1 MAGCHPPYQK
11 VTWFTFGANFRPS
24 TRPMADRGDPP
35 APRARRSRPAR
46 DGLTFVGVAMP
57 DPSVARF
64 TYRAFISYSH
74 RDKAWADW
82 LHKALETYRVPS
94 RLVGTRTAHGEIPC
108 RLNPIF
114 RDREELSSSPE
125 LGTKINAALAQS
137 ENLIVLCSP
146 ASATSHWVNEEVL
159 AYKRMGRAGRIF
171 CLIVEGEPNATDLP
185 GRESEECFCPALRFQ
200 LDANGQPT
208 TARTEPIAA
217 DARPGKDGKPNAK
230 LKLIAGMLDV
240 GFDAL
245 KQREQQRRIRRMTAI
260 TALAVCVMAVT
271 IVLAIFSLVSRH
283 RAVIAQHEALVAQQA
298 AQRRQKQAE
307 GLVGFMLG
315 DLNDKLNQVHRLDI
329 MQAVDEKALA
339 YFASLPAA
347 DASDAALEMRVKAL
361 DKIGIV
367 MTEAHGQ
374 LAEATKAYQSAAALA
389 AELARRVPDN
399 TDRLTGWGQSLN
411 TLGIAYW
418 QQGDLANALKAFQR
432 ADGVLEKTH
441 AIKPDDNPSTLN
453 LAYVKNDIGH
463 VMEARGDLS
472 SAQAEYEAT
481 LKLYQSLV
489 ASAPNNADWQSN
501 LGSGWDNLGKLA
513 LERGQLDQAITAYLT
528 EHRIKVELAS
538 KDTQNRSA
546 LENLLISNAILGRA
560 LAWSGETA
568 TGLRYTDEAISQ
580 AKTLLAFDASNT
592 GWLDDFALYSQ
603 QSGGLLR
610 QLGRLDEARNTD
622 EQAVQ
627 SLESLLKKDPI
638 SSDFRQDLSHA
649 QRESA
654 RLQLAQGN
662 VTAAK
667 GAVRSAQTAIE
678 KLRARAPDDRSD
690 LLLDAQALLL
700 LGQVAAQTHDMA
712 AAHHEWAL
720 ARNLLQPALHASN
733 DPNFLAAYAEALLR
747 LDQTDPARPII
758 AKLNAVGYRTPD
770 FVVLLTSKHVD
781 YPVNAAFQQ
790 RLAQTMQGDAARP

>member
-1 MAGCHPPYQK
+1 
-11 VTWFTFGANFRPS
+11 
-24 TRPMADRGDPP
+24 
-35 APRARRSRPAR
+35 
-46 DGLTFVGVAMP
+46 MP

-94 RLVGTRTAHGEIPC
+94 RLVGTKTPHGEIPR

-125 LGTKINAALAQS
+125 LGAKINQALAQS

-146 ASATSHWVNEEVL
+146 ASAASRWVNEEVL

-171 CLIVEGEPNATDLP
+171 CLIVDGEPDATGMS
-185 GRESEECFCPALRFQ
+185 GREAEECFCPALRFK

-208 TARTEPIAA
+208 SERTEPIAA
-217 DARPGKDGKPNAK
+217 DARAGKDGKPNAK

-271 IVLAIFSLVSRH
+271 IVLAIFALVSRH

-374 LAEATKAYQSAAALA
+374 LAAAIASYQSAAKLA
-389 AELARRVPDN
+389 KELLYRSPDDVRRMAILSD
-399 TDRLTGWGQSLN
+399 SLN
-411 TLGIAYW
+411 QLGNSYW
-418 QQGDLANALKAFQR
+418 KESNLDSALKQFET
-432 ADGVLEKTH
+432 V
-441 AIKPDDNPSTLN
+441 STLLQKAHAEKPIDNN
-453 LAYVKNDIGH
+453 LTFELIAARNNIGH
-463 VMEARGDLS
+463 IREARGDFAN
-472 SAQAEYEAT
+472 AQIEYEAA
-481 LKLYQSLV
+481 LQLSQELV
-489 ASAPNNADWQSN
+489 ARDSSNINWQSN
-501 LGSGWDNLGKLA
+501 LGNRWSSLGRLM
-513 LERGQLDQAITAYLT
+513 LERGELGQAINAY
-528 EHRIKVELAS
+528 RSNQNIQASLAAR
-538 KDTQNRSA
+538 DRNNHDAQ
-546 LENLLISNAILGRA
+546 ENLLISNAILGRT
-560 LAWSGETA
+560 LAWSGEMA
-568 TGLRYTDEAISQ
+568 AGLRYTDQAITQ
-580 AKTLLAFDASNT
+580 AKMLLAFDPTNT
-592 GWLDDFALYSQ
+592 GWQEDFALYSQ
-603 QSGGLLR
+603 QAGGQLR
-610 QLGRLDEARNTD
+610 QLGRPNEAQDAD

-627 SLESLLKKDPI
+627 MLEALLKKDPI
-638 SSDFRQDLSHA
+638 SSDFQQELSQA
-649 QRESA
+649 QLEGA
-654 RLQLAQGN
+654 RLQLARGN
-662 VTAAK
+662 VMAAE
-667 GAVRSAQTAIE
+667 GALRSAQTIIE
-678 KLRARAPDDRSD
+678 KLRAKAPDDRGH
-690 LLLDAQALLL
+690 LLLDAQAHLL
-700 LGQVAAQTHDMA
+700 LGEIAARTHDTATM
-712 AAHHEWAL
+712 HHEWRHASG
-720 ARNLLQPALHASN
+720 LLQPALRAGD
-733 DPNFLAAYAEALLR
+733 DPNFLAAYTEALLR
-747 LDQTDPARPII
+747 LDQTEATQPII
-758 AKLNAVGYRTPD
+758 AKLNAMGYRTPD
-770 FVVLLTSKHVD
+770 FVVLLASKRVD

-790 RLAQTMQGDAARP
+790 RLAQIMQGDAARP